1 VQGFLWFGAR
11 TMVVDPSLFDGP
23 VGLGTWKAKQQDATA
38 SLTHTGPEIFYLFS
52 NQTDPDNSHT
62 EGVLAQYRAALK
74 ARSLNEGPPPYA
86 HCPA

>member
-1 VQGFLWFGAR
+1 
-11 TMVVDPSLFDGP
+11 MVVDPSLFDGP

-52 NQTDPDNSHT
+52 NQTDPDNSLT
-62 EGVLAQYRAALK
+62 EGVLAQYRAALQ